1 MRAYSTGGRTIRRL
15 AVAAGLVALVASA
28 CSTVDETS
36 DDGPTIAVTT
46 GVWGDVVSNV
56 VGDDA
61 IVEVVI
67 PIGADPHDYA
77 PSSQQVA
84 SMQEADLVV
93 ANGLGLEEGLE
104 DVLAAIIGDGGTVIE
119 LAPQLDPQ
127 PFGGDDHEGED
138 HEGEDHEAEDHGH
151 DGDDPHVWM
160 DPVRVAEAAMLFAEA
175 LEAVSPGPWIERA
188 EMYASEVLA
197 AHEDA
202 LDAYGTLAPDA
213 KKLVTNHDS
222 LGYFADRYGFTMVG
236 VVIPGGSTLADPSS
250 AEIAEL
256 VATMERENVTTIF
269 GETSSSSA
277 LAEVVAAELGEEVSV
292 VELYTGSLGE
302 AGSGADTV
310 IGMIETNARLIV
322 DALG

>member
-1 MRAYSTGGRTIRRL
+1 MRSYTRSGRAFRRL
-15 AVAAGLVALVASA
+15 AATAGLVALVASA
-28 CSTVDETS
+28 CSSADDPS
-36 DDGPTIAVTT
+36 DDGPRIVVTT

-56 VGDDA
+56 AGDA
-61 IVEVVI
+61 AVVEVVI
-67 PIGADPHDYA
+67 PVGADPHDYS

-104 DVLAAIIGDGGTVIE
+104 DVLSAIVGDGGAVIE

-127 PFGGDDHEGED
+127 PFSGDGHADDHEGED
-138 HEGEDHEAEDHGH
+138 DGHDH
-151 DGDDPHVWM
+151 DGDDPHAWM
-160 DPVRVAEAAMLFAEA
+160 DPVRVADAAMLVAEA
-175 LEAVSPGPWIERA
+175 LESVTPGPWIELA
-188 EMYASEVLA
+188 ETYASEVLA
-197 AHEDA
+197 AHEGA
-202 LDAYGTLAPDA
+202 VETFGTLAPDA
-213 KKLVTNHDS
+213 KKLVTSHDA
-222 LGYFADRYGFTMVG
+222 LGYFADRYGFTIVG

-256 VATMERENVTTIF
+256 VETMEREDVTTIF

-302 AGSGADTV
+302 SGSGADTV

>member
-1 MRAYSTGGRTIRRL
+1 MRAYRRSGRTFRRL
-15 AVAAGLVALVASA
+15 AVTAGLVVLVASA
-28 CSTVDETS
+28 CSSADDPS
-36 DDGPTIAVTT
+36 DDAPTIVVTT

-61 IVEVVI
+61 TVEVVI

-104 DVLAAIIGDGGTVIE
+104 DVLSAIGEDGGAVIE

-127 PFGGDDHEGED
+127 PFSGDGHADDHEGED
-138 HEGEDHEAEDHGH
+138 H

-160 DPVRVAEAAMLFAEA
+160 DPVRVADAAMLVAEA
-175 LEAVSPGPWIERA
+175 LEAVTPGAWIERA
-188 EMYASEVLA
+188 DTYASEVLA
-197 AHEDA
+197 AHEGA
-202 LDAYGTLAPDA
+202 VETFGTLAPDTR
-213 KKLVTNHDS
+213 KLVTSHDA
-222 LGYFADRYGFTMVG
+222 LGYFADRYGFTIVG

-256 VATMERENVTTIF
+256 VETMERESVTTIF
-269 GETSSSSA
+269 GETSSSST

-302 AGSGADTV
+302 PGSGADTV

>member
-1 MRAYSTGGRTIRRL
+1 MRSYTRSGRTFRRL
-15 AVAAGLVALVASA
+15 AVSAGVVALVASA
-28 CSTVDETS
+28 CSSADDPS
-36 DDGPTIAVTT
+36 DDGPRIVVTT

-56 VGDDA
+56 VGDA
-61 IVEVVI
+61 AAVEVVI

-104 DVLAAIIGDGGTVIE
+104 DVLSAIVGDGGAVIE

-127 PFGGDDHEGED
+127 PFRGDSHADDHEGDDHE
-138 HEGEDHEAEDHGH
+138 
-151 DGDDPHVWM
+151 GDDPHVWM
-160 DPVRVAEAAMLFAEA
+160 DPVRVADAAMLVAEA
-175 LEAVSPGPWIERA
+175 LEAVTPGPWIERA
-188 EMYASEVLA
+188 ASYASDLLTAHGA
-197 AHEDA
+197 AVDTFA
-202 LDAYGTLAPDA
+202 VLAPDA
-213 KKLVTNHDS
+213 KKLVTSHDA
-222 LGYFADRYGFTMVG
+222 LGYFADRYEFAIVG
-236 VVIPGGSTLADPSS
+236 VVIPGGSTLSDPSS

-256 VATMERENVTTIF
+256 VETMERENVATIF
-269 GETSSSSA
+269 GETSSSST

-302 AGSGADTV
+302 PGSGADTV